1 MAKVVKYR
9 ISELEIPQGLLPRV
23 ITGTVE
29 EKVKE
34 YADLMENGVEFDP
47 IKVWEREDGRVWV
60 VDGVHRIEASRRI
73 GREYIEGEPLPI
85 KDELHYRMEAI
96 KHNLKHGLALTPD
109 ERKLCAQ
116 QLYLSGVDEVN
127 IQRLF
132 GVSDRT
138 IRRWLSDI
146 KSEKKE
152 ELIKK
157 ARDLRE
163 RGYTYEEIAK
173 ELQVPRRTIQEWF
186 SLTAKTDTM
195 SEIANIKNHSQQHKS
210 DSYSSGYIPD
220 PEWSAEIEEAKRL
233 VKEEG
238 LVPMEAYERAGP
250 PSDYER
256 RMDVITELVRIF
268 NEKHGVIDTEEEEE
282 DDIPETLKKF
292 ESPEMKAKVIQ
303 QIRKVKEKE
312 EKKKKKKFK
321 TKEEIID
328 EIWEKLYEP
337 LAEYQVRFCEDT
349 GQRDFR
355 LEDMLAFIDEIK
367 RFFTTGRYLMEKR
380 YLDLL
385 GYWRARKTEG
395 YKQF

>member
-1 MAKVVKYR
+1 MAKIMKYR
-9 ISELEIPQGLLPRV
+9 VSELEIPQGLLPRV

-73 GREYIEGEPLPI
+73 GREYIEGEPLNI

-152 ELIKK
+152 ELREKIKELHK
-157 ARDLRE
+157 K
-163 RGYTYEEIAK
+163 GYGVREIARK
-173 ELQVPRRTIQEWF
+173 LEIEPSTVSRVLQNGHDVQNAT
-186 SLTAKTDTM
+186 LTD
-195 SEIANIKNHSQQHKS
+195 NHSQQHKS
-210 DSYSSGYIPD
+210 DSYSSSHIPD
-220 PEWSAEIEEAKRL
+220 DSEWSAEIEEAKRL

-238 LVPMEAYERAGP
+238 LVPMEAYERAGL

-256 RMDVITELVRIF
+256 RMEIITELVRIF

-385 GYWRARKTEG
+385 GMWRARKTEG